1 MSIEKSFRKIL
12 NNLDEEKKYMDKEV
26 FENTP
31 KRIEEF
37 YKEFFWE
44 CIQDPYSFLK
54 ATFEVAANDLIEKK
68 I

>member
-1 MSIEKSFRKIL
+1 MSIEKSFREIL

-37 YKEFFWE
+37 YKEFFSGMYTRSL
-44 CIQDPYSFLK
+44 QFS
-54 ATFEVAANDLIEKK
+54 EKNF
-68 I
+68 